1 MIGRV
6 VSTKSNNTAT
16 VLVERQ
22 SVHPLY
28 KKTFLRSKKYLAHDP
43 IGVKIGDLVE
53 IEKCKPVSKRKHFM
67 VKKILGKRMEKI
79 TEQKLKEEAKKVISE
94 VMPGEKEGDQLS
106 ENGQPVV
113 SKSDNRKNKE
123 EK

>member
-6 VSTKSNNTAT
+6 VSTKSDNTAT

-28 KKTFLRSKKYLAHDP
+28 KKAFLKSKKYLAHDP

-53 IEKCKPVSKRKHFM
+53 IEKCRPISKRKHFM
-67 VKKILGKRMEKI
+67 VKKVFGKRMKEI

-94 VMPGEKEGDQLS
+94 VMPEEKE
-106 ENGQPVV
+106 
-113 SKSDNRKNKE
+113 K
-123 EK
+123 